1 MMKRVHKFALIVL
14 IIVSSVMFSA
24 CTDSDNLVFDEDNTS
39 SISVSAFMA
48 KSFDSTAMKVKSDTI
63 IHGDSILFIANI
75 YPSKSIRIRNSYWLL
90 DDKFYASEF
99 NVHDAISLPGEH
111 EIVFVLITYFGD
123 TLTDTLHLWISSP
136 PILDSKKYIPAN
148 GSQNIPPQEEM
159 RFVWNAYDIDSIC
172 ALYYHFT
179 LANLQDEENSEPN
192 LIDTVISTPYFNM
205 NRELKPLSQYRWIVQ
220 AYNEYNVPSTA
231 TINSTFTTS
240 GIGDEGAIA
249 GKLKMSSEDL
259 FTDIDLIV
267 LDKNK
272 KPTNIK
278 TSIEKTPTNGLFE
291 IKPLSPGKYN
301 ITAQCKK
308 GKDFVADTIQA
319 VVNAGQVTT
328 IGTLYMADKTPP
340 TIQSEAGTDTL
351 DFADSLRFIITDGG
365 AKNTIGNTTV
375 YIGNRRVSQ
384 YITETQKLIVP
395 TIDGDRTWVPQF
407 VTIITTDGSGNTA
420 TKSFVLRPSILWF
433 DTNNDTTISRQSNIT
448 IFIDDHNPYS
458 FTPSSFK
465 INPNGD
471 VKGTITLDANDET
484 SIKYEMEGSSFF
496 KKKQEVVTTVFYQNG
511 ISQSRSWTITL
522 NEPPFMSFENN
533 CYSPCSGVS
542 TSSVLFKW
550 YHADDPENDSIL
562 YRLNIV
568 LGSDTISDTTLYY
581 FRSSYTMRNQ
591 YHLKNIPEGQ
601 LFWWV
606 EAMDP
611 YGGNSGI
618 WSHKAKL
625 FILSDEDYEKY
636 INGLSDSTYTL
647 EGKE

>member
-1 MMKRVHKFALIVL
+1 MIKRIHTFALTILV
-14 IIVSSVMFSA
+14 IILSVMFSA

-39 SISVSAFMA
+39 PISVSAFMA
-48 KSFDSTAMKVKSDTI
+48 KSFDSTAIKVKSDTI

-75 YPSKSIRIRNSYWLL
+75 YPSRSIRIRNSYWLL
-90 DDKFYASEF
+90 DNKFYASEF
-99 NVHDAISLPGEH
+99 NVHDAIPLSGEH

-148 GSQNIPPQEEM
+148 GSQNIPPQEDM
-159 RFVWNAYDIDSIC
+159 QFVWSAYDIDSIC

-179 LANLQDEENSEPN
+179 LVNLLDEENSEPN
-192 LIDTVISTPYFNM
+192 LIDTIISTPYFNM
-205 NRELKPLSQYRWIVQ
+205 NRELKPLSQYRWTVQ

-231 TINSTFTTS
+231 TISSSFTTS

-249 GKLKMSSEDL
+249 GKLKMSNEDL

-267 LDKNK
+267 LDKQK

-291 IKPLSPGKYN
+291 IKPLPPGKYN

-319 VVNAGQVTT
+319 TVNAGQITT
-328 IGTLYMADKTPP
+328 IGTLYMADETPP

-351 DFADSLRFIITDGG
+351 DFADTLRFIITDGG
-365 AKNTIGNTTV
+365 AKNAIGSTTV
-375 YIGNRRVSQ
+375 YIGNRKVTQ

-395 TIDGDRTWVPQF
+395 TIEEDRTWVPQF
-407 VTIITTDGSGNTA
+407 VTIITTDDSGNTT

-433 DTNNDTTISRQSNIT
+433 DTNHDTTISRQSNIT

-458 FTPSSFK
+458 FKLGSVK

-471 VKGTITLDANDET
+471 VKGTFTLDAEGET
-484 SIKYEMEGSSFF
+484 SIKYEMEGEAFF
-496 KKKQEVVTTVFYQNG
+496 KNKQEVVTTVFYTNG

-522 NEPPFMSFENN
+522 NEPPVMSYENN

-542 TSSVLFKW
+542 TSSVLFRW
-550 YHADDPENDSIL
+550 YPAEDAEKDSIL
-562 YRLNIV
+562 YRLNIA
-568 LGSDTISDTTLYY
+568 LASDTSSDTTHYY
-581 FRSSYTMRNQ
+581 YRSK
-591 YHLKNIPEGQ
+591 HLKRTQLLLKDLPEGA

-606 EAMDP
+606 EAEDP
-611 YGGNSGI
+611 YGGNSGE

-625 FILSDEDYEKY
+625 FIMSDEDYEKFMRAE
-636 INGLSDSTYTL
+636 SDSTSSL
-647 EGKE
+647 EGQ